1 MFAAEARG
9 ELSKGKALEWAHE
22 TKNIKKLPERKK
34 TADDIAKELIDR
46 IDICAVDGG
55 QARQQDQSF
64 SVGGHHYVYPF
75 IPENEVWIE
84 KGNHGKD
91 LSTLIGHEVT
101 ERDMMK
107 RQGLTYDQAHPI
119 ANHVEEAVRLEE
131 GKQDGDTESN
141 NKEAAQKPYRNRA
154 ELFAID
160 AKGRILGG
168 FYPNNDFGTF
178 GGGVDKGENK
188 ARAAAREFKEESG
201 YKVTNVRPAGVKP
214 HVQDWSA
221 IKKTDDPL
229 LTAKQEERSKQFK
242 GAITNFF
249 IGDIVG
255 PKGTRDSA
263 DASHTFKAVKF
274 RPLSS
279 VIKKQESAIARVA
292 DKDGFL
298 VPGMPE
304 KRLDVLRELEKL
316 KMPKTAADNENS
328 SRSILV
334 KFFNKNHNP
343 DDESFHAFAESKGLN
358 KHKLEAEAYALATG
372 YARFLGDGRAREKSV
387 TESDVDSGELSRGT
401 EVETEHTSDR
411 TTAKRIALDHLAEIP
426 DYYTRLKKMEDAATS
441 SEKKTASDI
450 VALVA
455 QRVYAQEKR
464 ALSSEGT
471 TRAIRYVGDLG
482 EEGLDQYLRYKIRK
496 KREDEYA
503 RQEQHQ
509 SLPKVAAG
517 ANFPPISGP
526 TATSGITTA
535 SQEENKLPRCPPVP
549 KPESQPLGSWD
560 IDKVSSII
568 DALIPK
574 VAVAPGPVED
584 PQALY
589 ERAVGVD
596 RRHRILKNS
605 ISGALAAGISSPIM
619 FKQMGMTTP
628 NALKMMLFAGG
639 VSGLMGGA
647 MGGVSGLLTSKKDM
661 RKLYEK
667 EGPEGLQQFIQ
678 RRDVPGSVVSGV
690 TGGLVGAGTSLLLR
704 DRFRPAFQGSES
716 AVLRGAGMAVP
727 PVAEL
732 AGSIAPALGASYL
745 TDKFIDAMHRK
756 QGSYYDS
763 FPHNPEEPEVPA
775 DRYTAGRQGL
785 LYLTSALHPLLAAPV
800 AAATAHPEERFDQFG
815 RTLFGGIAGDVV
827 GGLAG
832 SFVGGPKGFM
842 LGSLLGRPAGTY
854 ITQHLQ

>member
-1 MFAAEARG
+1 M
-9 ELSKGKALEWAHE
+9 
-22 TKNIKKLPERKK
+22 K
-34 TADDIAKELIDR
+34 TAADIAEELIDR

-64 SVGGHHYVYPF
+64 SVGGHHYVYPW
-75 IPENEVWIE
+75 IPENKIYIE

-91 LSTLIGHEVT
+91 LSALIGHEVT

-131 GKQDGDTESN
+131 GKQDGDTESEDGDVNN
-141 NKEAAQKPYRNRA
+141 NKEAA
-154 ELFAID
+154 
-160 AKGRILGG
+160 
-168 FYPNNDFGTF
+168 
-178 GGGVDKGENK
+178 
-188 ARAAAREFKEESG
+188 
-201 YKVTNVRPAGVKP
+201 
-214 HVQDWSA
+214 H
-221 IKKTDDPL
+221 
-229 LTAKQEERSKQFK
+229 RSTL
-242 GAITNFF
+242 A
-249 IGDIVG
+249 
-255 PKGTRDSA
+255 
-263 DASHTFKAVKF
+263 
-274 RPLSS
+274 
-279 VIKKQESAIARVA
+279 
-292 DKDGFL
+292 
-298 VPGMPE
+298 
-304 KRLDVLRELEKL
+304 
-316 KMPKTAADNENS
+316 
-328 SRSILV
+328 

-343 DDESFHAFAESKGLN
+343 DDESFHAFAESKGIN
-358 KHKLEAEAYALATG
+358 KHKLEAEAYELATG
-372 YARFLGDGRAREKSV
+372 HARFLEGGRAKKKSV
-387 TESDVDSGELSRGT
+387 TESDVNSGELSKGT
-401 EVETEHTSDR
+401 EVETEHTPDR
-411 TTAKRIALDHLAEIP
+411 TTSKRIALDHLAEIP
-426 DYYTRLKKMEDAATS
+426 DYYTRLKKMEDTATS
-441 SEKKTASDI
+441 SAKKTAAD
-450 VALVA
+450 LVA
-455 QRVYAQEKR
+455 QIGLRLYAQEKQ
-464 ALSSEGT
+464 AVSSEGT

-482 EEGLDQYLRYKIRK
+482 EEGLDQYMRYRLRK

-574 VAVAPGPVED
+574 MAVAPEPED

-605 ISGALAAGISSPIM
+605 ISGALAAGISSPIL

-661 RKLYEK
+661 KKLYDK
-667 EGPEGLQQFIQ
+667 EGPEGLQRFME

-763 FPHNPEEPEVPA
+763 FPHNPENPEVPA
-775 DRYTAGRQGL
+775 DRYSTGRQGL